1 MVFRIRYIEEEY
13 RIEIEYKRDRD
24 TKDEY
29 LFGYDLQIIECIS
42 VIKLYFVLLIYTLLF
57 SSEM

>member
-13 RIEIEYKRDRD
+13 RIEIEYERE
-24 TKDEY
+24 TLKDEY
-29 LFGYDLQIIECIS
+29 LLDYDLQIIECIS
-42 VIKLYFVLLIYTLLF
+42 VTKLYFVLLIYNLLF